1 MERRGGEWREPVV
14 TLCSWE
20 LAIPGARSLKEKR
33 SVLRSLR
40 DRLARMNVSFAESG
54 LQEQRG
60 RAHISV
66 AFLAA
71 HAAHSDSVR
80 EAVDRVVAGARDVYV
95 VSDSTRRLG

>member
-1 MERRGGEWREPVV
+1 MERRGRGGSRPVV

-20 LAIPGARSLKEKR
+20 LAIPGARSLKDKR

-54 LQEQRG
+54 LQELRD

-71 HAAHSDSVR
+71 HAAQADGVR
-80 EAVDRVVAGARDVYV
+80 DAVDRVVVGTRDAYV
-95 VSDSTRRLG
+95 VSDSTERL